1 MIRRPTAS
9 TLAAAALALV
19 ALVASACISTQPTVV
34 EQGATPSPETPVH
47 PDGGTLPLPSTE
59 VIAGL
64 HNIPAVAERVSP
76 SVVLVRA
83 FVERTDA
90 DGETAEGFSSGSG
103 VVFDSEGHVMTNNHV
118 VEGATTVDIVFP
130 SGQEVDVEVVGADPS
145 TDIAVLEFDP
155 RVVEDLAVTPLVLST
170 DVRIGDWVIA
180 IGNPLGFEGTLTVGV
195 ISAKDRSLQVSPR
208 VVLHDLLQTDAVIN
222 PGNSGGPLLN
232 LEGEVI
238 GINTAIIRG
247 QLASGQEAEGIGFA
261 VATTTAIPVA
271 AQLIQNGRVIWPR
284 IGVSIDDVT
293 PVTAAEED
301 LSVDKGLLVRGL
313 APGGPAEM
321 AGIEVGDVII
331 AIDGHPV
338 EKFSDLR
345 RLMLF
350 HYKVGDSVLI
360 TIVRGAVT
368 LDYGLTL
375 DELVL

>member
-1 MIRRPTAS
+1 M
-9 TLAAAALALV
+9 
-19 ALVASACISTQPTVV
+19 
-34 EQGATPSPETPVH
+34 
-47 PDGGTLPLPSTE
+47 
-59 VIAGL
+59 
-64 HNIPAVAERVSP
+64 
-76 SVVLVRA
+76 
-83 FVERTDA
+83 
-90 DGETAEGFSSGSG
+90 
-103 VVFDSEGHVMTNNHV
+103 
-118 VEGATTVDIVFP
+118 
-130 SGQEVDVEVVGADPS
+130 
-145 TDIAVLEFDP
+145 
-155 RVVEDLAVTPLVLST
+155 
-170 DVRIGDWVIA
+170 
-180 IGNPLGFEGTLTVGV
+180 
-195 ISAKDRSLQVSPR
+195 
-208 VVLHDLLQTDAVIN
+208 VLHDLLQTDAVIN